1 MKKCNEKRMVRKS
14 GFKRET
20 LHTENVHAKK
30 WKVMVVALSC
40 LAILAGCGGFGDSK
54 KENETN
60 KEEEFDEVT
69 HSVITIAA
77 ADAEMT
83 EGEKD
88 GVKQTPEYDA
98 EHGVVKG
105 IIQDASVKYTVPDGV
120 DGTYD
125 IYLEIGKTQSM
136 VGCTI
141 YDIVVN
147 DADRYVLP
155 TDIVRANPEQTDLY
169 DMGTF
174 LMAKGVKLKSGDVV
188 AVVGKSG
195 YTTIFNEKD
204 IFCAIPAI
212 GDMKLYE
219 AGSVV
224 AVGYGEG
231 EVPEKEETDS
241 KDALSGKTIC
251 WLGSSVTYGAK
262 AEGYSMA
269 DAIAEN
275 HKNTTCLKYT
285 ISGTTLAN
293 SDASSY
299 VARMKSDIDTELDM
313 DVMIVQLSTNDAKQG
328 KEMGIMS
335 DSRRMEDF
343 DDATIIGAM
352 EAIIAY
358 TQETWGCPVIFY
370 TGTRYESEEYAAMVE
385 ALHRLQDKWGIG
397 VIDLW
402 ENEEMTAIIGT
413 EAYDSYM
420 ADDTHPNEKGY
431 KEWWAPEFESY
442 LTEYFTQK

>member
-1 MKKCNEKRMVRKS
+1 
-14 GFKRET
+14 
-20 LHTENVHAKK
+20 
-30 WKVMVVALSC
+30 
-40 LAILAGCGGFGDSK
+40 
-54 KENETN
+54 
-60 KEEEFDEVT
+60 
-69 HSVITIAA
+69 
-77 ADAEMT
+77 
-83 EGEKD
+83 
-88 GVKQTPEYDA
+88 
-98 EHGVVKG
+98 
-105 IIQDASVKYTVPDGV
+105 
-120 DGTYD
+120 
-125 IYLEIGKTQSM
+125 M

-141 YDIVVN
+141 YDVVVN

-155 TDIVRANPEQTDLY
+155 TDIVRADPEQTDLY

-174 LMAKGVKLKSGDVV
+174 LMAKGVKLKSGDVI

-212 GDMKLYE
+212 GDMSLYE
-219 AGSVV
+219 AGSAV
-224 AVGYGEG
+224 AVGYGDG
-231 EVPEKEETDS
+231 EVSEKEETDS

-269 DAIAEN
+269 DVIVEN
-275 HKNTTCLKYT
+275 HKNTVCLKYT

-299 VARMKSDIDTELDM
+299 VARMKSDIAKDLEM
-313 DVMIVQLSTNDAKQG
+313 DAMIVQLSTNDAKQG
-328 KEMGIMS
+328 REMGTMS
-335 DSRRMEDF
+335 ESKRMEDF

-352 EAIIAY
+352 ETIIAY
-358 TQETWGCPVIFY
+358 AQETWGCPVIFY

-402 ENEEMTAIIGT
+402 ENEAMTAIIGT
-413 EAYDSYM
+413 EEYDSYM

-431 KEWWAPEFESY
+431 KEWWAPEFERY

>member
-1 MKKCNEKRMVRKS
+1 MLKRNCVKIMAV
-14 GFKRET
+14 T
-20 LHTENVHAKK
+20 LACMAV
-30 WKVMVVALSC
+30 
-40 LAILAGCGGFGDSK
+40 LAGCGDVG
-54 KENETN
+54 KEDAKDTKNPETN
-60 KEEEFDEVT
+60 NEQGAD
-69 HSVITIAA
+69 SVITMAA
-77 ADAEMT
+77 EDATMT
-83 EGEKD
+83 EGTKD
-88 GVKQTPEYDA
+88 GVSQTPEYD
-98 EHGVVKG
+98 EENGVVKG

-120 DGTYD
+120 DGAYD

-141 YDIVVN
+141 YDVVIN
-147 DADRYVLP
+147 DTDRYVLP

-174 LMAKGVKLKSGDVV
+174 LMAKDVKLKSGDVI

-219 AGSVV
+219 AGSAV

-231 EVPEKEETDS
+231 AIPKKEETDS
-241 KDALSGKTIC
+241 SDPLSGKTIC

-269 DAIAEN
+269 DTIAEN
-275 HKNTTCLKYT
+275 HENTTCLKYT

-328 KEMGIMS
+328 KELGSVS
-335 DSRRMEDF
+335 DGKQMEEF
-343 DDATIIGAM
+343 DDTTIIGAM
-352 EAIIAY
+352 ETIVSY

-370 TGTRYESEEYAAMVE
+370 TGTKFESEEYAAMVE
-385 ALHRLQDKWGIG
+385 ALHQLQDKWGIG

-442 LTEYFTQK
+442 LTECFTQK

>member
-1 MKKCNEKRMVRKS
+1 MLKRS
-14 GFKRET
+14 GVKIMAVM
-20 LHTENVHAKK
+20 LAC
-30 WKVMVVALSC
+30 MVV
-40 LAILAGCGGFGDSK
+40 LAGCGNAG
-54 KENETN
+54 KEDAKDAKNPET
-60 KEEEFDEVT
+60 KDEQGSVSN
-69 HSVITIAA
+69 SVITMAA
-77 ADAEMT
+77 ADTTMT
-83 EGEKD
+83 EGAKD
-88 GVKQTPEYDA
+88 GVSQTPEYD
-98 EHGVVKG
+98 EENGVVKG

-141 YDIVVN
+141 YDVVVN

-155 TDIVRANPEQTDLY
+155 TDIVRADPEQTDLY

-174 LMAKGVKLKSGDVV
+174 LMAKGVKLKSGDVI

-212 GDMKLYE
+212 GDMSLYE
-219 AGSVV
+219 AGSAV
-224 AVGYGEG
+224 AVGYGDG
-231 EVPEKEETDS
+231 EVSEKEETDS

-269 DAIAEN
+269 DVIVEN
-275 HKNTTCLKYT
+275 HKNTVCLKYT

-299 VARMKSDIDTELDM
+299 VARMKSDIAKDLEM
-313 DVMIVQLSTNDAKQG
+313 DAMIVQLSTNDAKQG
-328 KEMGIMS
+328 REMGTMS
-335 DSRRMEDF
+335 ESRRMEDF

-352 EAIIAY
+352 ETIIAY
-358 TQETWGCPVIFY
+358 AQETWGCPVIFY

-402 ENEEMTAIIGT
+402 ENEAMTAIIGT
-413 EAYDSYM
+413 EEYDSYM

-431 KEWWAPEFESY
+431 KEWWAPEFERY